1 MIGTRGRQ
9 LIDDLFELERGF
21 WLGGEDY
28 FLGSLDE
35 KCLLVFPQA
44 GEMHG
49 VRAREEIAQTATAPN
64 RWSDLKVSHRDLIRP
79 APDMAIISYRA
90 DVTRADG
97 ITYSAFIG
105 SAYVRRSSAW
115 LLASH
120 QHSPIAAD

>member
-90 DVTRADG
+90 DVLRADG
-97 ITYSAFIG
+97 EPYSALVS
-105 SAYVRRSSAW
+105 SAYVRRPDGW
-115 LLASH
+115 KLTFH
-120 QHSPIAAD
+120 QHSPL